1 MSGDGNTT
9 RALINSLNQ
18 MSNNNEYTQRI
29 FTSRKPGSAATYV
42 GDQGQLFYHPDTGE
56 IRISDGVTPHGHPI
70 FTQTTSTG
78 SVTLSLYASNGTPV
92 TAPMAVGNNSTAM
105 GDGAI
110 SYAAGAINQSS
121 GVFSARGDAQTGS
134 YIFRTITVNNSWMEM
149 FLDGV
154 SQRLIIP
161 ASATVSFTV
170 KIIARRTDS
179 GNEGGIYEI
188 KGGVDK
194 GTFNASIALIGKIN
208 KTVVSEDNPIWD
220 VNVDTDTTTGAL
232 RIWVKGENGK
242 TIRWVAH
249 LETVEVRD

>member
-1 MSGDGNTT
+1 MAGEGFNNPNTT
-9 RALINSLNQ
+9 H
-18 MSNNNEYTQRI
+18 EI
-29 FTSRKPGSAATYV
+29 FSSRVKVPATEYV
-42 GDQGQLFYHPDTGE
+42 GQQGRLFYHEDTGE
-56 IRISDGVTPHGHPI
+56 LRISDGVTPHGHPI

-78 SVTLSLYASNGTPV
+78 SVTLSLYASNGTPAN
-92 TAPMAVGNNSTAM
+92 TPMAVGNNSTAM

-110 SYAAGAINQSS
+110 SYATGSVTQSS
-121 GVFSARGDAQTGS
+121 GIFTSYGDAQTGS
-134 YIFRTITVNNSWMEM
+134 YVFRTVTVNNSWMEM

-154 SQRLIIP
+154 TQRLIIP
-161 ASATVSFTV
+161 ANATVSFTA

-194 GTFNASIALIGKIN
+194 GQFNSSIALIGKIN

-220 VNVDTDTTTGAL
+220 VNIDVDTTTGAL

>member
-1 MSGDGNTT
+1 MAGNFD
-9 RALINSLNQ
+9 
-18 MSNNNEYTQRI
+18 YTNRLW
-29 FTSRKPGSAATYV
+29 FSRKPGAANAYI
-42 GDQGQLFYHPDTGE
+42 GDVGQLFYHPDTGE

-78 SVTLSLYASNGTPV
+78 NVTLSLYASNGTP
-92 TAPMAVGNNSTAM
+92 TLAPLAMGNNSTAM
-105 GDGAI
+105 GNGAI
-110 SYAAGAINQSS
+110 SYAAGSITQSA
-121 GVFSARGDAQTGS
+121 GAFSASGDAQAGS
-134 YIFRTITVNNSWMEM
+134 YVFRTITVNNAWKEM
-149 FLDGV
+149 FLDGAA
-154 SQRLIIP
+154 QQLIIP
-161 ASATVSFTV
+161 VRATVSFTV

-194 GTFNASIALIGKIN
+194 GTFNSSIALIGKIN

-220 VNVDTDTTTGAL
+220 VNVDVDTTAGAL
-232 RIWVKGENGK
+232 RIWVKGETGK

>member
-1 MSGDGNTT
+1 MAGEGFNNPNTT
-9 RALINSLNQ
+9 HEIFSSRVKVPAT
-18 MSNNNEYTQRI
+18 EYVGKQGRI
-29 FTSRKPGSAATYV
+29 F
-42 GDQGQLFYHPDTGE
+42 YHEDTGE
-56 IRISDGVTPHGHPI
+56 LRISDGVTPHGHPI

-92 TAPMAVGNNSTAM
+92 SAPMAVGNNSTAM

-110 SYAAGAINQSS
+110 SYASGAINQSS
-121 GVFSARGDAQTGS
+121 GIFSAHGDAQTGS
-134 YIFRTITVNNSWMEM
+134 YVFRTMTVNNTWMEM
-149 FLDGV
+149 FLDGAT
-154 SQRLIIP
+154 QRLIIP

-194 GTFNASIALIGKIN
+194 GMFNSSIALIGKIN

-220 VNVDTDTTTGAL
+220 VNVDVDTANGAL